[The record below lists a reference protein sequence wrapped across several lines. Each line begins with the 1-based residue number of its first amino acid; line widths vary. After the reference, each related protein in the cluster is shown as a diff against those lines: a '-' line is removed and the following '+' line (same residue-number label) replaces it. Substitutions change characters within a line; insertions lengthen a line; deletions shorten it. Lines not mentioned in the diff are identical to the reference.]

1 MSFAVTDFSGYAAL
15 RRGAAAGDPATLRAV
30 AGQFE
35 ALFLETLLGN
45 VRDASLADPLFGQS
59 DAYDMYRGLLD
70 RQLATE
76 MASGRGIGLAD
87 LLVRQLGGGAPEP
100 ARSTAARPAGP
111 GGPAK
116 GALPARTAA
125 AAPAGGKR
133 AAAAAQGGDD
143 GWSGPA
149 AFARAVWPHVLA
161 AARRIGVAPEAIL
174 AQAALETGWGRHVIP
189 RDDGTSS
196 FNLFGIKAGPDWQGA
211 TATRATLE
219 YAGGVARRETARF
232 RAYSGL
238 EETFEDY
245 ARLIA
250 ENPRYAAA
258 RDKGADTQGFARA
271 LAASG
276 YATDPGYA
284 EKITRVLSSDVLKSA
299 LDGLKAFGRRPI
311 MPLQ

>member
-1 MSFAVTDFSGYAAL
+1 
-15 RRGAAAGDPATLRAV
+15 RGAAAGDPATLRAV

-116 GALPARTAA
+116 GALPARAAA

-149 AFARAVWPHVLA
+149 
-161 AARRIGVAPEAIL
+161 
-174 AQAALETGWGRHVIP
+174 
-189 RDDGTSS
+189 
-196 FNLFGIKAGPDWQGA
+196 
-211 TATRATLE
+211 
-219 YAGGVARRETARF
+219 
-232 RAYSGL
+232 
-238 EETFEDY
+238 
-245 ARLIA
+245 
-250 ENPRYAAA
+250 
-258 RDKGADTQGFARA
+258 
-271 LAASG
+271 
-276 YATDPGYA
+276 
-284 EKITRVLSSDVLKSA
+284 
-299 LDGLKAFGRRPI
+299 
-311 MPLQ
+311 